1 MGNDATRSIQ
11 SMHFLS
17 LNSALK
23 PIVQGQSME
32 PGNYCLGTLLRRI
45 AACFARL
52 VELVTQKSRTTK
64 KMGVSV
70 GCEHTQALF
79 EKKV

>member
-1 MGNDATRSIQ
+1 
-11 SMHFLS
+11 
-17 LNSALK
+17 
-23 PIVQGQSME
+23 ME

-45 AACFARL
+45 AACFAGL

-64 KMGVSV
+64 KMGVSMGV
-70 GCEHTQALF
+70 STHRALF